1 MWRHPGCLQ
10 YSAHLNFSDVRS
22 TLHAHTHYI
31 VHACM
36 CFAPLDSTLV
46 QWEVSRTP
54 VTQQAAMVW
63 RADASLCV
71 WRRPGRSFAGVACVM
86 CT

>member
-1 MWRHPGCLQ
+1 
-10 YSAHLNFSDVRS
+10 
-22 TLHAHTHYI
+22 
-31 VHACM
+31 M

-54 VTQQAAMVW
+54 VTWQAAMVW

-71 WRRPGRSFAGVACVM
+71 WRRPGRSFAGVAFVM